1 MILTVAGFLTT
12 VGFIAWTLGYVFD
25 LPGVSVIGG
34 VLVFGV
40 GAMVTADGLAYK
52 TGETHVANAGGDGNL
67 TKVQNEY
74 RPVETPTRM
83 PLGTL
88 VMLLGGALVLHS
100 LDDAG

>member
-1 MILTVAGFLTT
+1 MILTVSGFLTA
-12 VGFIAWTLGYVFD
+12 VGFISWTLGYIFD
-25 LPGVSVIGG
+25 LTGVAVIGG

-52 TGETHVANAGGDGNL
+52 TGETQVAGNDNV
-67 TKVQNEY
+67 TEVTNEY
-74 RPVETPTRM
+74 ETVETPTRM

-100 LDDAG
+100 IDDAG

>member
-12 VGFIAWTLGYVFD
+12 AGFIAWTLGYMFN
-25 LPGVSVIGG
+25 LTGVSVIGG

-52 TGETHVANAGGDGNL
+52 TGETHVAGNDNV
-67 TKVQNEY
+67 TEITNDYQKVK
-74 RPVETPTRM
+74 TPTRM
-83 PLGTL
+83 PLGVL

-100 LDDAG
+100 IDDAG